1 MQCKFSSRRIG
12 SRGQFLN
19 GFSRLH
25 GKLAPTQLWHLAEL
39 APTREL
45 VPTLVLKNCP
55 RGAKEYA
62 RVLNL

>member
-1 MQCKFSSRRIG
+1 MWPNRCQPASQAGGPRK
-12 SRGQFLN
+12 
-19 GFSRLH
+19 
-25 GKLAPTQLWHLAEL
+25 KKKKAEL